1 MIRAAIFTARAC
13 QDQDRGPHGRQQH
26 PDHAA
31 QQCAD
36 KFQKLPHFRL
46 PPFMP
51 TVT

>member
-1 MIRAAIFTARAC
+1 MHSFSRAGPARTRTAA
-13 QDQDRGPHGRQQH
+13 HTAASST